1 MDNFAGQTI
10 KGYELRHFV
19 AAGGFG
25 AVYRAFQTIIKRE
38 VAVKIILPALANQP
52 DFIRRFEAEAQLVAR
67 LEHPFIVPLYDY
79 WRDPSGAYLVMRWL
93 AGGSLR
99 EHLKKGALDLETTSK
114 FLDQIAAALTVAHR
128 NGVIHRDLKP
138 ENILLDLEGNAYLA
152 DFGIAKSVGPE
163 ASEDFFDK
171 QLGAVVGTPAYIAP
185 EQIKSQPV
193 TPQTDIYGLGNIL
206 YELLTG
212 SHPFPQSSTS
222 ELLMQHLSEPLPL
235 VRNIRT
241 EMPPQIDDVI
251 QKATAKNPTERFADA
266 LSMAAALRKAITPAV
281 RDTPVALGGEES
293 DELIISISRST
304 GTISIDTDLLD
315 MAEPVNPYKGLRA
328 FQESDSDDFFGR
340 EALVQKLLDRLQ
352 EPHPLARFLAVVGP
366 SGSGKSSVV
375 KAGVIPALR
384 KNAIPGSDK
393 WFVVEMLPGLHPLD
407 EIESALL
414 KIAVTPPV
422 GLSDLLRT
430 DEKGLG
436 QAVKNVLPD
445 DDTELLLV
453 IDQFEEVFTQVESEN
468 ERTHILNSLRAAVL
482 DPASR
487 LRVIVTLRADFYDRP
502 LNYEGFGSLMRDRTE
517 VVLPL
522 SAEELQQAIAGP
534 AERVGLL
541 VEPALVAE
549 MVSEIQD
556 EPGALPLL
564 QYALTEVFEKREG
577 ITLTLDA
584 YRASGGALG
593 ALAHRAEE
601 LYQTFNEEQQAT
613 TRQIFLRLVT
623 LGEGTEDTRRRVL
636 WAELIAIEGDDDTVM
651 QAVLELYGKYRLL
664 TFGADPQ
671 TREPTV
677 EVAHE
682 ALIRQWQR
690 LREWLNESRESVRLQ
705 RRLIAALS
713 DWQNQGRDASF
724 LASGTRLVQYES
736 LLESTNLAL
745 TANEQTYIRASIS
758 ARDEKAAAEEARRE
772 RELALER
779 QAKRRLRVLLAVM
792 AAALVGAFILSIFA
806 FNQQREARQE
816 RDNARLAR
824 DDAQR
829 ERDNARQSGDEAKAQ
844 ALAASAQILLTNND
858 TDAALV
864 LAMEALKIE
873 PDLPAVEPALANA
886 AYTPAT
892 RLVMEGNED
901 IIYVVKYSPDGRTAL
916 SGSHDS
922 IMRLWDIETG
932 REIRRFEEDLGWI
945 LGIAYSP
952 DGRQAV
958 AAYDQARVL
967 ILWDLETGE
976 EIRRFTGHTDY
987 LLAVDYSP
995 DGKYLA
1001 SGSSDNTVLVWDVQT
1016 GEIVHRMAHADAV
1029 NAVIFSPD
1037 GRYLASGS
1045 DDETIVLWDVA
1056 TGEQL
1061 RVLEGHTSGVISLD
1075 FSLDGQLLFS
1085 GADYPDSTPRLWDV
1099 ATGEQLRVFR
1109 GHTDVVASVALSPN
1123 GQYGLSS
1130 SGDTTIRL
1138 WNIATGQEI
1147 QRYVGH
1153 KGMVYSV
1160 AFSPDSRRILS
1171 GGDDRVL
1178 REWWVE
1184 NAALVHRLEGHEGLV
1199 WKAIFSPD
1207 GRTIASAS
1215 VDETIKLWDAQTGE
1229 LTNELGG
1236 DIGEVI
1242 AVSFNRDGTQLFST
1256 SNQPDN
1262 RVRLWNV
1269 ATGTVIHQYRGHTG
1283 GVNDAVFLPDEK
1295 TFVSG
1300 DGDGRIIRWDV
1311 ETGEILNA
1319 VQTDEAVNKIV
1330 LSQDGTLMVSSHMD
1344 NSVILWDLRTWRII
1358 HYFEGHT
1365 APVYTVEFS
1374 ADNRYLLSAS
1384 TDRTARLW
1392 EVATGREVRRFTG
1405 NNSAVYGATFS
1416 PDNRFILLALADGT
1430 AILEDAVTGNPL
1442 RIYTGHHDAVESVAF
1457 SPDGK
1462 MAVTTSDDATI
1473 IVWRIDTS
1481 LDEIV
1486 EWVRAN
1492 RYLREPTCGER
1503 AQYRIDP
1510 LCIGGE
1516 TP

>member
-1 MDNFAGQTI
+1 
-10 KGYELRHFV
+10 
-19 AAGGFG
+19 
-25 AVYRAFQTIIKRE
+25 
-38 VAVKIILPALANQP
+38 
-52 DFIRRFEAEAQLVAR
+52 
-67 LEHPFIVPLYDY
+67 
-79 WRDPSGAYLVMRWL
+79 
-93 AGGSLR
+93 
-99 EHLKKGALDLETTSK
+99 
-114 FLDQIAAALTVAHR
+114 
-128 NGVIHRDLKP
+128 
-138 ENILLDLEGNAYLA
+138 
-152 DFGIAKSVGPE
+152 
-163 ASEDFFDK
+163 
-171 QLGAVVGTPAYIAP
+171 
-185 EQIKSQPV
+185 
-193 TPQTDIYGLGNIL
+193 
-206 YELLTG
+206 
-212 SHPFPQSSTS
+212 
-222 ELLMQHLSEPLPL
+222 
-235 VRNIRT
+235 
-241 EMPPQIDDVI
+241 
-251 QKATAKNPTERFADA
+251 
-266 LSMAAALRKAITPAV
+266 
-281 RDTPVALGGEES
+281 
-293 DELIISISRST
+293 
-304 GTISIDTDLLD
+304 LLD

-352 EPHPLARFLAVVGP
+352 ELHPLARFLAVVGP

-384 KNAIPGSDK
+384 KNAIPASDK
-393 WFVVEMLPGLHPLD
+393 WFIVEMLPGLHPLD

-422 GLSDLLRT
+422 ALSNLLRA

-436 QAVKNVLPD
+436 EAVKRVLPD
-445 DDTELLLV
+445 DAAELLLV

-468 ERTHILNSLRAAVL
+468 ERTHILNSLRAAIL

-577 ITLTLDA
+577 ITLTLEA

-636 WAELIAIEGDDDTVM
+636 WAELIAIEGYDDTIM
-651 QAVLELYGKYRLL
+651 QDVLELYGKYRLL

-745 TANEQTYIRASIS
+745 TANEQTYIRASIR

-779 QAKRRLRVLLAVM
+779 QAKRRLRVLLVVM
-792 AAALVGAFILSIFA
+792 AAALVGAFGLSIFA
-806 FNQQREARQE
+806 FNQQREAQQE

-824 DDAQR
+824 DEAQQ
-829 ERDNARQSGDEAKAQ
+829 ERDNAQQSSDEARTQ
-844 ALAASAQILLTNND
+844 ALAASAQILLNNND

-864 LAMEALKIE
+864 LAMEAMKIE

-892 RLVMEGNED
+892 RLIMEGHED
-901 IIYVVKYSPDGRTAL
+901 VIYVVTYSPDGQTAL
-916 SGSHDS
+916 SGSYDGT
-922 IMRLWDIETG
+922 MRLWNTETG
-932 REIRRFEEDLGWI
+932 REIRQFEQDLGWV
-945 LGIAYSP
+945 LGVAYSP

-958 AAYDQARVL
+958 AAYDEAQVL
-967 ILWDLETGE
+967 ILWDLETGQ
-976 EIRRFTGHTDY
+976 EIRRFNGHTDFI
-987 LLAVDYSP
+987 LTVAYSP

-1001 SGSSDNTVLVWDVQT
+1001 AGGSDNAVLVWDVQT
-1016 GEIVHRMAHADAV
+1016 GEIVHQMRHADAV
-1029 NAVIFSPD
+1029 NTVTFSPD

-1045 DDETIVLWDVA
+1045 DDETIILWDVE

-1061 RVLEGHTSGVISLD
+1061 RIFEGHSTPVISLD
-1075 FSLDGQLLFS
+1075 FSTDSQLLFS
-1085 GADYPDSTPRLWDV
+1085 GGDYPNGTPRLWDV
-1099 ATGEQLRVFR
+1099 ETGEQLGAFR
-1109 GHTDVVASVALSPN
+1109 GHTDIVTSVALSPD
-1123 GQYGLSS
+1123 GRYGLSA

-1138 WNIATGQEI
+1138 WNLATGEEI

-1153 KGMVYSV
+1153 EGMVYSV
-1160 AFSPDSRRILS
+1160 AFSPDNRKILS
-1171 GGDDRVL
+1171 GGDDLVL

-1184 NAALVHRLEGHEGLV
+1184 NGALVHRLEGHESIV

-1207 GRTIASAS
+1207 GRSIASVS

-1229 LTNELGG
+1229 LINELGG

-1242 AVSFNRDGTQLFST
+1242 AVNFNRDGTQLLST

-1262 RVRLWNV
+1262 RVRLWEV
-1269 ATGTVIHQYRGHTG
+1269 ATSTEIRQYQGHTG

-1295 TFVSG
+1295 TFLSG
-1300 DGDGRIIRWDV
+1300 DGDGDIILWDV
-1311 ETGEILNA
+1311 ETAEILSIF
-1319 VQTDEAVNKIV
+1319 QTGETVLKIA
-1330 LSQDGTLMVSSHMD
+1330 LNRDGTLMASSHID
-1344 NSVILWDLRTWRII
+1344 NSILLWDMTTQRMIRT
-1358 HYFEGHT
+1358 FAGHT
-1365 APVYTVEFS
+1365 ASVYTIEFS
-1374 ADNRYLLSAS
+1374 ADDRYLLSAS

-1392 EVATGREVRRFTG
+1392 EVATGNEVRRFSG
-1405 NNSAVYGATFS
+1405 NNSAVYGAAFS
-1416 PDNRFILLALADGT
+1416 PDNRYILLGLADGT
-1430 AILEDAVTGNPL
+1430 AILEDAATGNPL
-1442 RIYTGHHDAVESVAF
+1442 RIYRGHYDAIESVAF

-1473 IVWRIDTS
+1473 LVWRIDSS

-1510 LCIGGE
+1510 LCIGE
-1516 TP
+1516 ESQ